1 MENLIVASMAAIF
14 AGALATWL
22 IAQSLSDEVIQK
34 GTRHGRYAHL
44 GEDDV
49 NPARRVVRRDRRLPR
64 HRPSNVGIG

>member
-1 MENLIVASMAAIF
+1 MQNLIVASMAAIF

-49 NPARRVVRRDRRLPR
+49 NPARRDRRIPR